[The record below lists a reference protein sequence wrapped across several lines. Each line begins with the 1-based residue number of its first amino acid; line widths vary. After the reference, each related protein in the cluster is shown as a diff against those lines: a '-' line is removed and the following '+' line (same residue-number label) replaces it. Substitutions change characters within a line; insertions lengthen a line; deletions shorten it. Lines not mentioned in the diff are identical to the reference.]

1 MQAPHDLLR
10 LRDPRDL
17 VHRVPTPPWVCEALL
32 LAPWVV
38 VRRAPFENELIP
50 VGVRGR
56 NRNERFAAFV
66 RAESIV
72 QCAKP
77 EGFAS
82 GQSWRTAPRG
92 EELPAMRAL
101 PPIHATLRKL
111 DLAWGPIGSVGF
123 ELASGFPAAN
133 FDSDLDLLI
142 RVEDTV
148 IPRPMAEDLVGFME
162 GVGVRVDVQLETTAG
177 AIALAEYARSVPEL
191 LLRTLNGPRLI
202 RHPGSLHRSQI
213 FRDL

>member
-17 VHRVPTPPWVCEALL
+17 VHRVPTPSWVCEALL

-56 NRNERFAAFV
+56 NRSERFAAF
-66 RAESIV
+66 AHAASIV

-77 EGFAS
+77 EELAA
-82 GQSWRTAPRG
+82 GQSWRTAPRR

-101 PPIHATLRKL
+101 PPIHAMLRKL
-111 DLAWGPIGSVGF
+111 GLAWGPIGSVGF
-123 ELASGFPAAN
+123 ELASGLPAAN
-133 FDSDLDLLI
+133 SGSDLDLLI
-142 RVEDTV
+142 RVQDTV
-148 IPRPMAEDLVGFME
+148 LPRTIAEDLVAFME
-162 GVGVRVDVQLETTAG
+162 GVGVRVDVGLETTAG
-177 AIALAEYARSVPEL
+177 GIALAEYARGVPEL

-202 RHPGSLHRSQI
+202 RHPRW
-213 FRDL
+213 

>member
-1 MQAPHDLLR
+1 MQDPHDLLR

-17 VHRVPTPPWVCEALL
+17 VHRVPTPAWVCEALL

-38 VRRAPFENELIP
+38 VRRAPFESELIP

-56 NRNERFAAFV
+56 NRNERFAAFARTASV
-66 RAESIV
+66 V

-77 EGFAS
+77 EGFAA
-82 GQSWRTAPRG
+82 GQSWRETPRRK
-92 EELPAMRAL
+92 EVPAMRAL
-101 PPIHATLRKL
+101 PPIHAMLRKL
-111 DLAWGPIGSVGF
+111 GLVWGPIGSVGF

-133 FDSDLDLLI
+133 SGSDLDLLI

-148 IPRPMAEDLVGFME
+148 LPRAMAEDMVAFME

-177 AIALAEYARSVPEL
+177 AIALAEYARGVPDL

-202 RHPGSLHRSQI
+202 QHPGW
-213 FRDL
+213 